1 VADKLRT
8 LTLRRRSL
16 GGEIDDIWRRPT
28 VPAIERLH
36 EIGFSPR
43 MIDRFLRPFLGGIF
57 LERELDTSSRMLDF
71 VWRMFSTGAAALPAD
86 GMGAITR
93 QLADRLDHESIR
105 CKSPVQSVTADS
117 VTLRDGEVL
126 NGSVVVVAADAS
138 TAAELISGLEAP
150 TWRAVTHL
158 AFDAPEAPVNGPWL
172 VLNGEGHGPVN
183 NLCVPS
189 EVCPSYAPVG
199 RSLVS
204 VTVLDDGGADDSAIE
219 VGVRQ
224 QLEGWFGPVVER
236 WRRLAT
242 ERIRKA
248 LPGTTSWLHGDA
260 TTAAPVHH
268 GIVLCGDAWTHPSI
282 EGAVVSG
289 KAAADHVTAGG

>member
-1 VADKLRT
+1 
-8 LTLRRRSL
+8 
-16 GGEIDDIWRRPT
+16 
-28 VPAIERLH
+28 
-36 EIGFSPR
+36 